1 MEVQEL
7 LDMWRSEDNKLDDN
21 IQLNNKL
28 LRHTSFGK
36 IQSLLAESKFENVFE
51 LVVNIV
57 FIWIL
62 NPFLWNHIYEAKFA
76 IPAAFLLILMILGVV
91 MNVYILSS
99 ISQLNYKTPILEAQR
114 KIERIKLIIK
124 IETQSLILLI
134 PLFSFAFLVVFL
146 KGVLGLDIYQ
156 YDWIWNYTIGNFFV
170 GIVIVFLLLKFP
182 DKKMES
188 ALGFLKEIGSYEK
201 E

>member
-7 LDMWRSEDNKLDDN
+7 LDIWKNEDNKLNDN
-21 IQLNNKL
+21 IQFNNKL
-28 LRHTSFGK
+28 LRHSSFDK
-36 IQSLLAESKFENVFE
+36 IQSLLAENKFENIFE

-57 FIWIL
+57 AIWIL

-76 IPAAFLLILMILGVV
+76 IPAAFLLVFMILGVV

-99 ISQLNYKTPILEAQR
+99 IYQLNYKTPILEAQR
-114 KIERIKLIIK
+114 KIERIKLVTK
-124 IETQSLILLI
+124 IDTQSLIVLI

-156 YDWIWNYTIGNFFV
+156 YDWIWSYTIGSFFI
-170 GIVIVFLLLKFP
+170 GIIIVYLLLKFP

-188 ALGFLKEIGSYEK
+188 ALGFLKEIRDYEK